1 MSETLSASAEL
12 SLWLNVAFGILLA
25 VVLTVTAERLARSAA
40 APARRSRSHALQ
52 SPAPSGGGVS
62 SAQLFSHP

>member
-12 SLWLNVAFGILLA
+12 SLWLDVAFGILLA
-25 VVLTVTAERLARSAA
+25 VVLTVTTELLVRDAA
-40 APARRSRSHALQ
+40 APARRSRSYALQ
-52 SPAPSGGGVS
+52 SPAPSGGGVG